1 MSVRALS
8 GASPRLVT
16 WGSGSFGAVG
26 DGTYQTRAVP
36 AVVELPD
43 PVTHAHAS
51 RTPQAAAAVFTSCAV
66 ATCALSRCPL
76 VYTLSA
82 YWPAY
87 AAYLFSLL
95 LSHAHLSCSPSC
107 ECRVGGLRR
116 RREQDERAMVG

>member
-51 RTPQAAAAVFTSCAV
+51 AGTHHQAG
-66 ATCALSRCPL
+66 
-76 VYTLSA
+76 SA
-82 YWPAY
+82 GGE
-87 AAYLFSLL
+87 
-95 LSHAHLSCSPSC
+95 H
-107 ECRVGGLRR
+107 RGGVG
-116 RREQDERAMVG
+116 

>member
-26 DGTYQTRAVP
+26 DGTYQTRTVP

-51 RTPQAAAAVFTSCAV
+51 RTPQARRRSVYVLRC
-66 ATCALSRCPL
+66 CYLRPLSLPSRLHPL
-76 VYTLSA
+76 SLLACLRSLFVLSA
-82 YWPAY
+82 P
-87 AAYLFSLL
+87 LPRSPLL
-95 LSHAHLSCSPSC
+95 LTKL
-107 ECRVGGLRR
+107 
-116 RREQDERAMVG
+116 